1 MARKELLNSNIETDM
16 ETGEVSVIET
26 VKRSSGQTIVVL
38 DNKKKKEKYQPNE
51 QKFIKIGTASEQKK
65 MMLSLGRRE
74 RAFLYPLL
82 FFMDWET
89 NLLVGDGE
97 IGKKGKPLTWANT
110 DKLTGFD
117 RHTRKLIVESLEK
130 NKVIGYIVV
139 GGAKRG
145 IVINPKF
152 ALRGKIPK
160 EALKEAFD
168 CDYDVD
174 YEED

>member
-1 MARKELLNSNIETDM
+1 
-16 ETGEVSVIET
+16 V
-26 VKRSSGQTIVVL
+26 VVL
-38 DNKKKKEKYQPNE
+38 DNKKKSKKELYQPNE
-51 QKFIKIGTASEQKK
+51 QKFIKIRTASEQKDL
-65 MMLSLGRRE
+65 MLSLSRRE

-89 NLLVGDGE
+89 NLLVGDGQ

-117 RHTRKLIVESLEK
+117 RHTRKLIIASLEER
-130 NKVIGYIVV
+130 KVIGYIVI
-139 GGAKRG
+139 GGVKRG

-152 ALRGKIPK
+152 ALRGKNPQ
-160 EALKEAFD
+160 EALKEVFD

-174 YEED
+174 YEDD

>member
-1 MARKELLNSNIETDM
+1 MARKELLNSATETDT
-16 ETGEVSVIET
+16 ETGEVFTVET
-26 VKRSSGQTIVVL
+26 VKRSSGQVVVVL

-51 QKFIKIGTASEQKK
+51 NKFIKIGTASEQKK
-65 MMLSLGRRE
+65 IMLSLSRRE
-74 RAFLYPLL
+74 RSFLYPLL
-82 FFMDWET
+82 FYMDWET
-89 NLLVGDGE
+89 NLLVGDGD

-110 DKLTGFD
+110 DLLTGFD
-117 RHTRKLIVESLEK
+117 RHTRKLIIASLEEK
-130 NKVIGYIVV
+130 KVIGYIVV